1 MNNDE
6 WYVIKDLTAFVNYS
20 RSLIFDTFATN
31 KEESAKNPE
40 KYNNFIETLSLD
52 ELQEL
57 ESVLS
62 FEESSAIVKS
72 MVKSQKN
79 KKTKEVRYIIT
90 DKLFIS
96 ILESLNDRMT
106 SNILNNLVN
115 KGLVETAYDSDANDF
130 IFWVKD
136 DIKEKPDT
144 N

>member
-1 MNNDE
+1 MNNE
-6 WYVIKDLTAFVNYS
+6 WYIINDLTGFINYS

-31 KEESAKNPE
+31 KEEAAKNAE

-52 ELQEL
+52 ERQEL

-79 KKTKEVRYIIT
+79 KKTKETRYIVT
-90 DKLFIS
+90 DQLFIS

-136 DIKEKPDT
+136 ENKEKPETD
-144 N
+144 